1 MKTTALYPGL
11 TRAAL
16 PLFTALLLNACAQ
29 VSTKPQ
35 APVTESATT
44 HHEHSSKTEVKA
56 ETPVVNNNAL
66 LEYAQYF
73 TDLPADTQKKEVA
86 ILSTSNGKEK
96 LPLLTRS
103 KLAIAYAL
111 PSSKTRDSQ
120 KAQILLDELLA
131 EKTLSADE
139 KNLFGLLRDFVGENL
154 RLVSRVRDEQ
164 KRADT
169 AQTGMM
175 NLQKKLDDLKDIEKT
190 MIDRD
195 QGPKK

>member
-1 MKTTALYPGL
+1 MKTTAPYPGL
-11 TRAAL
+11 TRLAV
-16 PLFTALLLNACAQ
+16 PLFVALLLNACAP

-35 APVTESATT
+35 ATVAESAQTR
-44 HHEHSSKTEVKA
+44 HEHTSKTEVKP
-56 ETPVVNNNAL
+56 ETPLVSNNAL
-66 LEYAQYF
+66 LDYAQYF

-86 ILSTSNGKEK
+86 ILSTVNGKEK

-120 KAQILLDELLA
+120 KAQILLDELLT

-139 KNLFGLLRDFVGENL
+139 KNLFGLLRDFVGENI
-154 RLVSRVRDEQ
+154 RLVSRLRDEQ
-164 KRADT
+164 KRTET

>member
-1 MKTTALYPGL
+1 MKTTVPYAGL
-11 TRAAL
+11 ARLAV
-16 PLFTALLLNACAQ
+16 PLFAALLLNACAPA
-29 VSTKPQ
+29 STKPQ
-35 APVTESATT
+35 APVAEPAQT
-44 HHEHSSKTEVKA
+44 HHEHTSKTEVKS
-56 ETPVVNNNAL
+56 ETPVVSNNAL
-66 LEYAQYF
+66 LDYAQYF

-86 ILSTSNGKEK
+86 ILSTANGKEK
-96 LPLLTRS
+96 LPLITRS

-120 KAQILLDELLA
+120 KAQILLDELLT
-131 EKTLSADE
+131 EKTLSTDE
-139 KNLFGLLRDFVGENL
+139 KNLFGVLRDFVGENI
-154 RLVSRVRDEQ
+154 RLLGRLRDEQ

>member
-1 MKTTALYPGL
+1 MKTTVPYPGL
-11 TRAAL
+11 TRLSL
-16 PLFTALLLNACAQ
+16 PLLAALLLNACAP
-29 VSTKPQ
+29 VPAKPQ
-35 APVTESATT
+35 TSEAELAP

-56 ETPVVNNNAL
+56 EAPVVSNNAL

-73 TDLPADTQKKEVA
+73 TDLPAETQKKEVVL
-86 ILSTSNGKEK
+86 LSTTNGKEK

-120 KAQILLDELLA
+120 KAQILLDELLT

-139 KNLFGLLRDFVGENL
+139 KNLFGVLRDFVSENI
-154 RLVSRVRDEQ
+154 RLLSRVRDEQ

>member
-1 MKTTALYPGL
+1 MKTTVPYAGL
-11 TRAAL
+11 TRLAV
-16 PLFTALLLNACAQ
+16 PLFAALLLNACAPA
-29 VSTKPQ
+29 STKPQ
-35 APVTESATT
+35 APVAEPAQT
-44 HHEHSSKTEVKA
+44 HHEHTSKTEVKS
-56 ETPVVNNNAL
+56 ETPVVSNNAL
-66 LEYAQYF
+66 LDYAQYF

-86 ILSTSNGKEK
+86 ILSTANGKEK
-96 LPLLTRS
+96 LPLITRS

-120 KAQILLDELLA
+120 KAQILLDELLT
-131 EKTLSADE
+131 EKTLSSDE
-139 KNLFGLLRDFVGENL
+139 KNLFGVLRDFVGENV
-154 RLVSRVRDEQ
+154 RLVGRLRDEQ

>member
-1 MKTTALYPGL
+1 MMTTVLYPGL
-11 TRAAL
+11 TRL
-16 PLFTALLLNACAQ
+16 SVPFIVALLLNACAP
-29 VSTKPQ
+29 VPAKPQ
-35 APVTESATT
+35 ATATEPAQLR
-44 HHEHSSKTEVKA
+44 HEHSSKTEVKP
-56 ETPVVNNNAL
+56 ETPVVSKNVL

-73 TDLPADTQKKEVA
+73 TDLPADTQKKELA
-86 ILSTSNGKEK
+86 LLSTSNGKEK

-120 KAQILLDELLA
+120 KAQILLDELLT
-131 EKTLSADE
+131 EKTLSADD
-139 KNLFGLLRDFVGENL
+139 KNLFGILRDFVGENI
-154 RLVSRVRDEQ
+154 RLLGRLRDEQ

>member
-1 MKTTALYPGL
+1 MKTTIPHAGL
-11 TRAAL
+11 TRLSL
-16 PLFTALLLNACAQ
+16 PLIVALLLNACAQ
-29 VSTKPQ
+29 VAAKPPSST
-35 APVTESATT
+35 TESASA
-44 HHEHSSKTEVKA
+44 HHEHSGKPEVKA
-56 ETPVVNNNAL
+56 ETPVVSNNAL

-73 TDLPADTQKKEVA
+73 TELPADTQKKEVA
-86 ILSTSNGKEK
+86 ILSTANGKEK

-120 KAQILLDELLA
+120 KAQILLDELLT

-139 KNLFGLLRDFVGENL
+139 KNLFGVLRDFVGENL
-154 RLVSRVRDEQ
+154 RLLGRLRDEQ